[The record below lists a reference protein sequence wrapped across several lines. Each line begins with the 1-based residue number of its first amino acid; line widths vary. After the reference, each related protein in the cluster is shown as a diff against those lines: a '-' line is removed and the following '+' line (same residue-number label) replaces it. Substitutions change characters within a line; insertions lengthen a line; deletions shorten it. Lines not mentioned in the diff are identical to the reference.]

1 MNSLLKT
8 TIKLLLLAL
17 CFPVLLVAQTN
28 NQAQLAKQYFKA
40 GAYKKASELYVGL
53 YKTHKSPNYY
63 QGLLD
68 CYLALSK
75 IEEAEK
81 LIKRHY
87 KKHSKNTS
95 VLVDYAHIYT
105 LKNDNKR
112 ADKKFKELFHQL
124 NNNEH
129 LVSVTANR
137 LYKFEY
143 LEYAIEAYT
152 IGIQNSSKSN
162 YRFQIARIHGQLGN
176 IEEMYENYLELIT
189 SNKQYLQSVKNTL
202 NRTINTDP
210 ENQNNQL
217 LKGILLRKVQETN
230 DQNLADLLIWLFIQ
244 EKNFTAAFDQ
254 EKAMDEKLQSG
265 QEKVFVLASICRK
278 NKAFSVAQSC
288 YSYIISKGTESN
300 YYLDSKLAL
309 LTVNKELLEA
319 KPKTTNEEWEALELE
334 YTNNFLALGKTSYT
348 ILTIRDLAQI
358 QAFRLYN
365 LDRAEATIKEALA
378 IHTASNE
385 DLAQC
390 KLVYADILLLQ
401 NEIWDAILY
410 YSQVDKAYKH
420 DVLGHEAKFRRA
432 KISYY
437 QGDFDWA
444 QAQLDVLKKSTAK
457 LIANDAMELSL
468 LIQDN
473 LNMDTTTVTMEL
485 FARADLLIYQNKLNQ
500 AYHTLDSII
509 IDYPGHSL
517 LDEALYRQY
526 EIKIQQDKKED
537 ASELLDQ
544 IISFFSFDIL
554 ADDAKFAQA
563 QLQEYYFKN
572 TALALELYEDI
583 ITNHQD
589 SYFLAEARKH
599 YRELSKE

>member
-8 TIKLLLLAL
+8 TIKLFLLAL
-17 CFPVLLVAQTN
+17 CFPVVLVAQNN
-28 NQAQLAKQYFKA
+28 NQAQLANQLFKS
-40 GAYKKASELYVGL
+40 GAFQKASEIYTGL

-68 CYLALSK
+68 CYLELDK

-81 LIKRHY
+81 LIKKHS
-87 KKHSKNTS
+87 KKQSKNTS
-95 VLVDYAHIYT
+95 LLVDYAHIHT
-105 LKNDNKR
+105 LKGETKK
-112 ADKKFKELFHQL
+112 AAKKFTELLSQLKE
-124 NNNEH
+124 NDH

-143 LEYAIEAYT
+143 FNYAIEAYK
-152 IGIQNSSKSN
+152 IGLLNPSKST
-162 YRFQIARIHGQLGN
+162 YRFQIARIYGQLGN
-176 IEEMYENYLELIT
+176 ISLMYENYLELIT
-189 SNKQYLQSVKNTL
+189 YNKQYLQSVKNTL
-202 NRTINTDP
+202 NRTINNEP
-210 ENQNNQL
+210 ENENNLL
-217 LKGILLRKVQETN
+217 LKGLLLKKVQETGN
-230 DQNLADLLIWLFIQ
+230 ENLADLLIWLFIQ
-244 EKNFTAAFDQ
+244 EKNFSAAFDQ
-254 EKAMDEKLQSG
+254 EKAMDQKLESNQK
-265 QEKVFVLASICRK
+265 KVFILASICRK
-278 NKAFSVAQSC
+278 NKAFAVAKDC
-288 YSYIISKGTESN
+288 YEYIIGLGTEST
-300 YYLDSKLAL
+300 YYLDAQLAI
-309 LTVNKELLEA
+309 LTVNKELLET
-319 KPKTTNEEWEALELE
+319 KSKVLKEEWQLLAQE
-334 YTNNFLALGKTSYT
+334 YITSFSSLGKTSYT
-348 ILTIRDLAQI
+348 ILLIRDLAQI
-358 QAFRLYN
+358 QAFRLHDLEN
-365 LDRAEATIKEALA
+365 ASATITEALA
-378 IHTASNE
+378 ILSASDE

-401 NEIWDAILY
+401 NEVWDAILY

-457 LIANDAMELSL
+457 LIANNAMELSL

-485 FARADLLIYQNKLNQ
+485 FAHADLLIYQNKLDQ
-500 AYHTLDSII
+500 AYSTLDSII
-509 IDYPGHSL
+509 IHYPGHSL

-526 EIKIQQDKKED
+526 EIKMQQDKKTD

-563 QLQEYYFKN
+563 QLQEYYFNN
-572 TALALELYEDI
+572 TPLALELYQDI

-589 SYFLAEARKH
+589 SFFLSESRKH
-599 YRELSKE
+599 FRELSKE